1 MEAVLFFDPVKPKV
15 DLPPFVLGFPF
26 VRRVVVGLGFYQPKK
41 EIIFG
46 FVSRDY
52 APFLEENR
60 SVFPCFNKKVEYR

>member
-1 MEAVLFFDPVKPKV
+1 M
-15 DLPPFVLGFPF
+15 
-26 VRRVVVGLGFYQPKK
+26 VGLGFYQPKK